1 MTYCRAELTA
11 RIGRYASCPVAITVE
26 TEYARCIKG
35 QQALQHSAQVAVM
48 NLKIS
53 LTPEEKEDLD
63 WAENVR
69 RTIDEKGIDLS
80 SWEIDFIS
88 GLDGQIQSGYPL
100 TEKQLDKLAEIFH
113 QRL

>member
-1 MTYCRAELTA
+1 
-11 RIGRYASCPVAITVE
+11 
-26 TEYARCIKG
+26 
-35 QQALQHSAQVAVM
+35 M

-53 LTPEEKEDLD
+53 LTPEEKEDID
-63 WAENVR
+63 WAEKIV

-80 SWEIDFIS
+80 SWEIAFIS
-88 GLDGQIQSGYPL
+88 GLNGQIQSGYPP